1 MIETSAPAASA
12 AGTAGADLSETVSFS
27 VIPNLMLFYFNQN
40 IDAHY
45 ILAEEIRKKIV
56 PVSWLFHH
64 ESTLGDF
71 VDMLFY

>member
-1 MIETSAPAASA
+1 
-12 AGTAGADLSETVSFS
+12 
-27 VIPNLMLFYFNQN
+27 MLFYFNQN

-64 ESTLGDF
+64 ESALGDV